1 MALPEQI
8 RKQTEA
14 VQELYKQLETSDSTG
29 APANDADGTA
39 TSTEQQDTNQ
49 QADESH
55 VEGTAAQSTEVEQKP
70 VDTGAEEDLPK
81 DDFVQKYKTLQG
93 MYNAEV
99 PRLHSQN
106 RDLQSRVQQM
116 EQLLATLS
124 AQTNSAPPATTEVQ
138 TFVTESDVA
147 DYGDSIEVMRRV
159 SREETSS
166 VMQKMSQIERLLQ
179 QLQTNVV
186 PQVQNLA
193 QKQAMSAEQ
202 QFWSGLTDM
211 VPSWRDVNN
220 DPDFQSWLL
229 QVDPFTGVTRQ
240 TILEDAQRNLD
251 VRRVGNFFT
260 TWLENTGQ
268 ANAAQDTQRR
278 SPASELEKQVAPGRS
293 RGTSTPTGSTAK
305 TYSPQDIQK
314 FFEDVRKGKYKSREA
329 ERDRIERDIFSAQK
343 DGRIIANA

>member
-8 RKQTEA
+8 RKQDEA
-14 VQELYKQLETSDSTG
+14 VQELYKQLNTGDNTG
-29 APANDADGTA
+29 ASNDGADGTA
-39 TSTEQQDTNQ
+39 AVEKPEPTR
-49 QADESH
+49 QADETR
-55 VEGTAAQSTEVEQKP
+55 VEDTAAQSTDVEQNS

-106 RDLQSRVQQM
+106 RELQSRVQQM
-116 EQLLATLS
+116 EQLLATIS
-124 AQTNSAPPATTEVQ
+124 AQSNTAPPATTEAK
-138 TFVTESDVA
+138 TYVTESDVA
-147 DYGDSIEVMRRV
+147 DYGESIEVMRRV

-166 VMQKMSQIERLLQ
+166 VMQKMSQIESLLQ
-179 QLQTNVV
+179 QLQANVV

-193 QKQAMSAEQ
+193 HRQAMSAEQ

-211 VPSWRDVNN
+211 VPTWRDVNN
-220 DPDFQSWLL
+220 DADFQSWLL

-240 TILEDAQRNLD
+240 TILEDAQKNLD

-260 TWLENTGQ
+260 TWLEITGQ
-268 ANAAQDTQRR
+268 ANAAQNTQRR
-278 SPASELEKQVAPGRS
+278 SSASELEKQVAPGRS
-293 RGTSTPTGSTAK
+293 RGTSTPTGSNAK
-305 TYSPQDIQK
+305 MYSPNDIQK
-314 FFEDVRKGKYKSREA
+314 FFDDVRKGKYKGREA
-329 ERDRIERDIFSAQK
+329 ERDRIERDIFAAQK